1 MKRNPTYFAL
11 TILTSLLFF
20 QTASAQRTQSYQSSL
35 RVSSLYNGTSVGAE
49 AFYEMYTLNGY
60 WQAGLQGSQ
69 YRGLLSNG
77 NSLEYMHALAQGG
90 YLFRLVGTR
99 SRSLSLYG
107 GAGVQL
113 GVEILDVWHRLPR
126 YMDIDRSRYGFIYGL
141 YGSAV
146 LEWFVA
152 KRFAILLQGQVPVSF
167 GSAMGAVR
175 WNAGIGLKWNL

>member
-1 MKRNPTYFAL
+1 MMSKGTKYCMIIGAML
-11 TILTSLLFF
+11 MFF
-20 QTASAQRTQSYQSSL
+20 SIPASAQRTISGQSALGLSA
-35 RVSSLYNGTSVGAE
+35 RYNGTSVGAE

-60 WQAGLQGSQ
+60 WQAGLQGNQ
-69 YRGLLSNG
+69 YRDLLSNG

-141 YGSAV
+141 
-146 LEWFVA
+146 
-152 KRFAILLQGQVPVSF
+152 
-167 GSAMGAVR
+167 
-175 WNAGIGLKWNL
+175 